1 MLCSQMP
8 YKMPKHIVNLLLL
21 LGSFLLI
28 ALAAK
33 IYLTDPSFYRFGHYR
48 ADAVPELAAGTPL
61 YKGAAYCQTC
71 HEERL
76 ADWSVGV
83 HATVQCEVCHG
94 TNQYHPDDGKTLI
107 PADTIKLCTICHEAM
122 PARPATQ
129 PQIVVSEH
137 PFPSEETEQCH
148 ACHDPHSPGDGEQ
161 DEGAQEIGAQA
172 TTAAE
177 APVGVPTASS
187 KCAKCHGKRG
197 EGRKK
202 NPALAGL
209 ESAIF
214 IELMNK
220 YKSGAGENKKM
231 IKFARELNDEEIT
244 ELAKYYESL
253 PATAPR

>member
-1 MLCSQMP
+1 MP
-8 YKMPKHIVNLLLL
+8 SRMPKHIVNLLLL
-21 LGSFLLI
+21 LGCFLLL

-33 IYLTDPSFYRFGHYR
+33 FYLTDPSFYKFGHYR

-61 YKGAAYCQTC
+61 FKGAEYCQTC

-76 ADWSVGV
+76 ADWSIGT
-83 HATVQCEVCHG
+83 HHTVQCEVCHG
-94 TNQYHPDDGKTLI
+94 TDQDHPDNGKTLI

-122 PARPATQ
+122 PARPAVQ
-129 PQIVVSEH
+129 PQIVVAEH
-137 PFPSEETEQCH
+137 PFPGEETEQCH
-148 ACHDPHSPGDGEQ
+148 NCHDPHSPGGGEQ
-161 DEGAQEIGAQA
+161 GEGSPEIAAQA
-172 TTAAE
+172 MTAAE
-177 APVGVPTASS
+177 SSVSVPTASS
-187 KCAKCHGKRG
+187 KCAKCHGKQG

-231 IKFARELNDEEIT
+231 IKFARELSDEEIT